1 MMQTLLFSGIVAL
14 LILEGALIS
23 FLILKEK
30 NLLLHLSLGLPIAAV
45 LNVLVIFDWTL
56 LGVDLSF
63 GLLIGEHAIITAIL
77 AYLASKKRAITVS
90 EYVQQGPLSRA
101 SSLLEW
107 VCMALIGATVIYS
120 FTHAVLLPTFQY
132 DSATNWTMRSAISF
146 NDRRIAFDA
155 DESRGMA
162 KPQYPFL
169 FHALQITAN
178 QGQSLGVVLQD
189 EAGWNDRAANSIL
202 WLLSLGSFIGLFHV
216 IRKTLGKTASLL
228 AVTMIL
234 GIPLLSLHLGQGYA
248 DIVLLQELLLSLSC
262 LMVWIRQKNGGFLLL
277 SGLFVTA
284 AVWTKSEGL
293 MTGLI
298 PWILSLSTIT
308 YLERERKKE
317 AFIAGA
323 VAVVLSAAWPIFALF
338 KGLSLTPHS
347 ADTML
352 SFHSEGVQE
361 AIFGLF
367 DRGSFGVT
375 WYVLLVA
382 VPWMLFDIIR
392 KRKDVVR
399 NLVPIGWGILV
410 LLSFLFVYLFTPN
423 VRFLLNAESYY
434 RQMMIPAAML
444 ILSTCVWFGKED
456 QRNHSKI
463 A

>member
-1 MMQTLLFSGIVAL
+1 MQTLLFSSIVAL

-77 AYLASKKRAITVS
+77 AYLARKKGAITVS
-90 EYVQQGPLSRA
+90 EYAQQGALSRA

-146 NDRRIAFDA
+146 NDRRIAFDT

-178 QGQSLGVVLQD
+178 QGQPAWS
-189 EAGWNDRAANSIL
+189 DRAANSIL

-248 DIVLLQELLLSLSC
+248 DIVLLQELLLSLAC
-262 LMVWIRQKNGGFLLL
+262 FMVWIRSKRGGYLLL

-298 PWILSLSTIT
+298 PWLLSLSTIT
-308 YLERERKKE
+308 YLERERKAE
-317 AFIAGA
+317 ALVAGA

-382 VPWMLFDIIR
+382 VPWMLVDIIR

-444 ILSTCVWFGKED
+444 MLTVCTWFAARSLPVDTPSPISTSPSPG
-456 QRNHSKI
+456 

>member
-1 MMQTLLFSGIVAL
+1 MVTLPAAGPSDVTVAIPVLNDVAPEPTETLFVKITPATGYRVYNDGSATAFIRDNDSGDRVMVSTYNDTPAEGGGTGRFYIHRAGATTTELVVNYSLSGTATSGVDYTGLTGTATIPAGEVGVNVPFAVSEDIVA
-14 LILEGALIS
+14 EGTETVTLQLVEAAGSGLDLPSVATFEIGD
-23 FLILKEK
+23 
-30 NLLLHLSLGLPIAAV
+30 NDALPI
-45 LNVLVIFDWTL
+45 
-56 LGVDLSF
+56 
-63 GLLIGEHAIITAIL
+63 
-77 AYLASKKRAITVS
+77 TV
-90 EYVQQGPLSRA
+90 G
-101 SSLLEW
+101 
-107 VCMALIGATVIYS
+107 
-120 FTHAVLLPTFQY
+120 FQ
-132 DSATNWTMRSAISF
+132 SATSTTT
-146 NDRRIAFDA
+146 
-155 DESRGMA
+155 E
-162 KPQYPFL
+162 QL
-169 FHALQITAN
+169 TAL
-178 QGQSLGVVLQD
+178 G
-189 EAGWNDRAANSIL
+189 EYR
-202 WLLSLGSFIGLFHV
+202 
-216 IRKTLGKTASLL
+216 
-228 AVTMIL
+228 
-234 GIPLLSLHLGQGYA
+234 
-248 DIVLLQELLLSLSC
+248 DI
-262 LMVWIRQKNGGFLLL
+262 
-277 SGLFVTA
+277 
-284 AVWTKSEGL
+284 
-293 MTGLI
+293 
-298 PWILSLSTIT
+298 
-308 YLERERKKE
+308 
-317 AFIAGA
+317 
-323 VAVVLSAAWPIFALF
+323 AVVLSAAWPIFALF

>member
-1 MMQTLLFSGIVAL
+1 MQTLLFSGIATL

-30 NLLLHLSLGLPIAAV
+30 NLLLHLSLGLPIAAL

-56 LGVDLSF
+56 LSVDLSF
-63 GLLIGEHAIITAIL
+63 GLLIGEHTILTAIL
-77 AYLASKKRAITVS
+77 AYLVKRKRAIAVS
-90 EYVQQGPLSRA
+90 EYVQQTATARA
-101 SSLLEW
+101 SNLLEW
-107 VCMALIGATVIYS
+107 LCMMLIGATIIYS

-132 DSATNWTMRSAISF
+132 DSTTNWTMRSAISF
-146 NDRRIAFDA
+146 SDRRIAFDT

-178 QGQSLGVVLQD
+178 QGQS
-189 EAGWNDRAANSIL
+189 AWNDRAANSIL
-202 WLLSLGSFIGLFHV
+202 WLLSLGSFIGLFL
-216 IRKTLGKTASLL
+216 ILRKILGRTASLL

-248 DIVLLQELLLSLSC
+248 DIVLLQELLLSLVC
-262 LMVWIRQKNGGFLLL
+262 FMAWIHSKRGGYLLL

-284 AVWTKSEGL
+284 TVWTKSEGL
-293 MTGLI
+293 MIGLI
-298 PWILSLSTIT
+298 PWLLSLSTVT
-308 YLERERKKE
+308 YLERERKAE
-317 AFIAGA
+317 ALVAGA
-323 VAVVLSAAWPIFALF
+323 IALVLSAAWPIFALF

-347 ADTML
+347 ADTMF
-352 SFHSEGVQE
+352 SFHSEGVRE

-382 VPWMLFDIIR
+382 IPWMLVDIIR
-392 KRKDVVR
+392 RRKNAVR
-399 NLVPIGWGILV
+399 EFVPVAWGIFV

-444 ILSTCVWFGKED
+444 MLTVCTWFVSRSLPAD
-456 QRNHSKI
+456 TPSRS
-463 A
+463 